1 MSPKRISHL
10 GPEGTFTDQACHVY
24 APGDWERVGYPE
36 MHQVVGALVGG
47 EVDEAIVPIENSV
60 GGAVIDIEDFLVQTP
75 DIQIKGEMLLGIEQ
89 CLIAHPKFIDREDLS
104 KIKVVRSKPEAL
116 SQCREFLDAHLPEAA
131 RVGTASTVEAV
142 YRVKTG
148 TADVSAIGP
157 RRAADLAGLPVIRS
171 GIQDRQNN
179 VTRFVILGNS
189 DHEATGSD
197 KTSIAF
203 SFMNRDTPGQL
214 YKALEPFARR
224 NINLT
229 KIESRPTG
237 DELGNYVFLLD
248 FAGHRTDPE
257 ISETLNGLRELAPL
271 VKVLGSYP
279 IATEVF

>member
-24 APGDWERVGYPE
+24 APADWERIGYPE
-36 MHQVVGALVGG
+36 MHQVVGALVDG

-60 GGAVIDIEDFLVQTP
+60 GGAVIDIEDFLVRTS

-89 CLIAHPKFIDREDLS
+89 CLIAHPGVDLS
-104 KIKVVRSKPEAL
+104 QIKVVRSKPEAL
-116 SQCREFLDAHLPEAA
+116 SQCRQFLDAHLPEAA

-142 YRVKTG
+142 YRVKAEST
-148 TADVSAIGP
+148 DVSAIGP

-171 GIQDRQNN
+171 GIQDRKNN
-179 VTRFVILGNS
+179 VTRFVILGQS
-189 DHEATGSD
+189 DHEPTGTD
-197 KTSIAF
+197 KTSIVF

-214 YKALEPFARR
+214 YMALEPFARR

-248 FAGHRTDPE
+248 FVGHRTDPE
-257 ISETLNGLRELAPL
+257 ISETVDGLRELAPL
-271 VKVLGSYP
+271 VKILGSYP
-279 IATEVF
+279 IATKIY

>member
-1 MSPKRISHL
+1 MSRKRISHL

-24 APGDWERVGYPE
+24 APADWERVGFPE
-36 MHQVVGALVGG
+36 MHQVVGALVDG

-60 GGAVIDIEDFLVQTP
+60 GGAVIDIEDFLVRTS
-75 DIQIKGEMLLGIEQ
+75 DVQIKGEMLLGIEQ
-89 CLIAHPKFIDREDLS
+89 CLIAHPDVDLS
-104 KIKVVRSKPEAL
+104 EIKVVRSKPEAL

-142 YRVKTG
+142 YRVKAG

-257 ISETLNGLRELAPL
+257 ISETLDGLRELAPL

>member
-24 APGDWERVGYPE
+24 APADWQRIGYPE
-36 MHQVVGALVGG
+36 MHQVVGALVDG
-47 EVDEAIVPIENSV
+47 EVNEAIVPIENSV
-60 GGAVIDIEDFLVQTP
+60 GGAVIDIEDFLVRAS

-89 CLIAHPKFIDREDLS
+89 CLIAHPGVDLS
-104 KIKVVRSKPEAL
+104 EIKVVRSKPEAL
-116 SQCREFLDAHLPEAA
+116 SQCREFLDCHLPEAA

-142 YRVKTG
+142 YRVKAETI
-148 TADVSAIGP
+148 DVSAIGP

-171 GIQDRQNN
+171 GIQDRKNN
-179 VTRFVILGNS
+179 VTRFVILGQS

-197 KTSIAF
+197 KTSIVF

-214 YKALEPFARR
+214 YMALEPFARR

-237 DELGNYVFLLD
+237 EELGNYVFLLD
-248 FAGHRTDPE
+248 FIGHRTDPE
-257 ISETLNGLRELAPL
+257 ISETLKGLQDLAPL

-279 IATEVF
+279 IATQIH

>member
-24 APGDWERVGYPE
+24 APADWERVGYPE
-36 MHQVVGALVGG
+36 MHQVVAALVDG

-60 GGAVIDIEDFLVQTP
+60 GGAVIDIVDFLVGTP
-75 DIQIKGEMLLGIEQ
+75 NVQIKGEMLLGIEQ
-89 CLIAHPKFIDREDLS
+89 CLIAHPGVDLS
-104 KIKVVRSKPEAL
+104 EIKIVRSKPEAL
-116 SQCREFLDAHLPEAA
+116 TQCRMFMDAHLPEAA

-142 YRVKTG
+142 YEVKTG
-148 TADVSAIGP
+148 TNEVSAIGP
-157 RRAADLAGLPVIRS
+157 RRAAELAGLPEIRS

-179 VTRFVILGNS
+179 VTRFVILGKS
-189 DHEATGSD
+189 DHETTGAD
-197 KTSIAF
+197 KTSIVF

-214 YKALEPFARR
+214 YMALEPFARR

-237 DELGNYVFLLD
+237 EELGNYVFLLD
-248 FAGHRTDPE
+248 FLGHRTDPD
-257 ISETLNGLRELAPL
+257 IAETLTGLQELAPM

-279 IATEVF
+279 LSAKVH

>member
-24 APGDWERVGYPE
+24 APADWERVAFSE
-36 MHQVVGALVGG
+36 MHQVVGALVDG

-60 GGAVIDIEDFLVQTP
+60 GGAVIDVVDFLVG
-75 DIQIKGEMLLGIEQ
+75 ISNVQIKGELLLGIEQ
-89 CLIAHPKFIDREDLS
+89 CLIAHPGVDPSE
-104 KIKVVRSKPEAL
+104 IKVVRSKPEAL
-116 SQCREFLDAHLPEAA
+116 TQCRKYLDTHLPNAV
-131 RVGTASTVEAV
+131 RVATASTVEAV
-142 YRVKTG
+142 YMVKSG
-148 TADVSAIGP
+148 TREVSAVGP
-157 RRAADLAGLPVIRS
+157 HRAADLAGLPVIRS
-171 GIQDRQNN
+171 GIQDGQNN
-179 VTRFVILGNS
+179 VTRFVMLASS
-189 DHEATGSD
+189 DHEPTGTD

-237 DELGNYVFLLD
+237 EELGNYVFLLD
-248 FAGHRTDPE
+248 FLGHRMDPE
-257 ISETLNGLRELAPL
+257 IVETLNGLREVAPM

-279 IATEVF
+279 LSAKVH